1 MIFWREWLRGAFRQ
15 IFGWPARLLAKLNVS
30 PLALTLCGLLA
41 SLGAGF
47 LFTLGDL
54 PGAAWLILLAGFFDM
69 TDGQVARLRG
79 LESKRGA
86 YLDSF
91 TDRWADGAVLAGIAY
106 LTARQGDWLYLGIT
120 LAALVGSLTVSYAK
134 ARAESLAV
142 ECKVGFWERPERM
155 VLLLAGAFVGYTA
168 LKICVIILAV
178 GTFCTALRRL
188 AYTLARLSE
197 TDGKDGE

>member
-1 MIFWREWLRGAFRQ
+1 MIFWREWLRKAFRL
-15 IFGWPARLLAKLNVS
+15 IFGWPARLLAGLKVS
-30 PLALTLCGLLA
+30 PTVLTVCGLLA
-41 SLGAGF
+41 SLGAGL
-47 LFTLGDL
+47 LFALDDL
-54 PGAAWLILLAGFFDM
+54 AGAAWLLLLAGFFDM
-69 TDGQVARLRG
+69 IDGQVARLRG

-86 YLDSF
+86 FLDSF

-106 LTARQGDWLYLGIT
+106 LTARQGDWLYLGTT
-120 LAALVGSLTVSYAK
+120 LAALVGSLVVSYAK
-134 ARAESLAV
+134 ARAESLV
-142 ECKVGFWERPERM
+142 GECAVGFWERPERM

-188 AYTLARLSE
+188 AYTLARLSQ